1 MSPQEE
7 KAPMTVPVLK
17 AYTIWSSAIVAYQDW
32 RERQK
37 ALREVGSLNA
47 HDRSRVLG
55 DVGMTSSDFAT
66 AMRFAFASRILLP
79 EAFRSVGVDYDKFE
93 ARHAEW
99 NQDMRRTCMLC
110 PERRRCSD
118 RLKDSS
124 FATTYAEFCPNGR
137 SLEELVSVQ

>member
-1 MSPQEE
+1 
-7 KAPMTVPVLK
+7 MTVPVLK
-17 AYTIWSSAIVAYQDW
+17 AYTIWSSALVAYQDW
-32 RERQK
+32 RERQR
-37 ALREVGSLNA
+37 ALREVARLDA
-47 HDRSRVLG
+47 RDRSRVLG
-55 DVGMTSSDFAT
+55 DIGMTSPDFAT

-93 ARHAEW
+93 ARHPEW

-124 FATTYAEFCPNGR
+124 FETTYAEFCPNAR
-137 SLEELVSVQ
+137 SLEELGSVQ